1 MLSTAREIINLWVA
15 RMVMLGIE
23 FCGEIPFTDVVIHS
37 VIQAAD
43 GRRMSKSL
51 GTGVNPLDLVERYGA
66 DGTRYG
72 LLKMSSTQDVRFA
85 EGMIEEGSKLANKL
99 WNASRFAL
107 LQADDGRRRRR
118 RRRRDRRRPL
128 DPVAAGR
135 GASADVLRLID
146 AYDFAARSRSC
157 TRSSG
162 TTSATGTWRRS
173 SCASPRTGRAGGRVG
188 QPAVGAGADRW
199 RWRTR

>member
-1 MLSTAREIINLWVA
+1 M
-15 RMVMLGIE
+15 
-23 FCGEIPFTDVVIHS
+23 VIHS

-51 GTGVNPLDLVERYGA
+51 GTGVNPLDLVDRYGA

-107 LQADDGRRRRR
+107 LQADTSVDPAPS
-118 RRRRDRRRPL
+118 RRP
-128 DPVAAGR
+128 PPTAGSCR
-135 GASADVLRLID
+135 GWP
-146 AYDFAARSRSC
+146 ARAPTC
-157 TRSSG
+157 CG
-162 TTSATGTWRRS
+162 
-173 SCASPRTGRAGGRVG
+173 
-188 QPAVGAGADRW
+188 
-199 RWRTR
+199 